1 MTKNHKL
8 DPSQNLSDYKFDI
21 AVGLVKN
28 KLTKQPKKCEDMY
41 NEDWQNYLYHKLKW
55 ETFEGDDGAAL
66 AEKVVIQASKTY
78 IPGYGYYSENS
89 NGSWDFIEVSFD
101 ETVL

>member
-1 MTKNHKL
+1 MTENNKL

-41 NEDWQNYLYHKLKW
+41 NEDWQNYLYRKLKW
-55 ETFEGDDGAAL
+55 ETFKGDDGAAF

-78 IPGYGYYSENS
+78 IPGYGTIQKIVMVH
-89 NGSWDFIEVSFD
+89 GI
-101 ETVL
+101 L